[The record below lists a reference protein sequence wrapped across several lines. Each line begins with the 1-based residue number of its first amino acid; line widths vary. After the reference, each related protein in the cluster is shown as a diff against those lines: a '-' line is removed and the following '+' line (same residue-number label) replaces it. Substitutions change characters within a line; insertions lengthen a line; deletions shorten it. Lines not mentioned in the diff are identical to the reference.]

1 MRLLIVLTSLL
12 LAASARAQLLVTD
25 LAGPATLVGGG
36 RVAILATLPAG
47 TVLSLGPQG
56 RAVLAHL
63 ASGREFPLAGPGEF
77 RLDAD
82 AVTGPAGTPISPAA
96 LPGGAG
102 LPAVARTSRIAM
114 AATRMRSLTGC
125 DTDADP
131 QSAGLEPTDT
141 VIAAEERTL
150 RWTAATGADTYW
162 VSLGPPGGA
171 NLAVQVGA
179 ARSWTLP
186 PSVAL
191 ESGKLYE
198 WRVQAFR
205 GTLPI
210 STRVGTFSVMAPETS
225 ARLALLVPGPDAPI
239 AHRVLQAAQW
249 QEAGAR
255 QRACGLWREIRAQ
268 RPEDPGLEALLR

>member
-1 MRLLIVLTSLL
+1 MRLLIVLTGLL
-12 LAASARAQLLVTD
+12 LAAGARAQLLVTD
-25 LAGPATLVGGG
+25 LVGPATLAGGG

-47 TVLSLGPQG
+47 TVLSLGAQG

-63 ASGREFPLAGPGEF
+63 ASGREFQLAGPGEF

-82 AVTGPAGTPISPAA
+82 AVNGPTGAPVSPAA
-96 LPGGAG
+96 LPGGGG
-102 LPAVARTSRIAM
+102 LPAVGRTSRIAM

-125 DTDADP
+125 ETEGNP

-141 VIAAEERTL
+141 VIAADERAL
-150 RWTAATGADTYW
+150 RWTPAAGADTYW

-179 ARSWTLP
+179 TLNWQLP
-186 PSVAL
+186 PSVTL

-210 STRVGTFSVMAPETS
+210 STRVGTFSVLAPETA
-225 ARLALLVPGPDAPI
+225 ARLAQLVPDSGAPL

-255 QRACGLWREIRAQ
+255 QRACAMWREIRAQ